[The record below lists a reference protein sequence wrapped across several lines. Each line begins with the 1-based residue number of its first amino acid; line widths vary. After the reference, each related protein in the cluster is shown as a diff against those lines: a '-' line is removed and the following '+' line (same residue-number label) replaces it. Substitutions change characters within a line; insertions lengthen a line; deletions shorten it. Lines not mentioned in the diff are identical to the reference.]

1 MKDST
6 PYASA
11 VIEDDVL
18 EEGIGEIV
26 FDENF
31 AKLDDLDLES
41 LTVDD
46 LAALK
51 DTVFRSAMIGIAK
64 QPEISLQTSHQ
75 NGTHAS
81 HSDHVTHQKSADLPV
96 EPGTGNQ

>member
-6 PYASA
+6 PYASG
-11 VIEDDVL
+11 VIENDLL
-18 EEGIGEIV
+18 EKEIDEIV
-26 FDENF
+26 YDENF
-31 AKLDDLDLES
+31 AKLDELDLAS

-51 DTVFRSAMIGIAK
+51 DTVFRSAMIGIAT
-64 QPEISLQTSHQ
+64 QPEITLQTSHQ

-81 HSDHVTHQKSADLPV
+81 HSDHVTHQKSSDLPI
-96 EPGTGNQ
+96 EGGNS

>member
-6 PYASA
+6 PYASTI
-11 VIEDDVL
+11 IEDD
-18 EEGIGEIV
+18 IDEIV

-31 AKLDDLDLES
+31 AKLDELDLDS

-51 DTVFRSAMIGIAK
+51 DTVFRSAMIGIAN

-81 HSDHVTHQKSADLPV
+81 HSDHVTHQKSADLPA
-96 EPGTGNQ
+96 EPSTSST

>member
-1 MKDST
+1 MADST
-6 PYASA
+6 PYLSA
-11 VIEDDVL
+11 VIENDVV
-18 EEGIGEIV
+18 EKEIGEIV

-31 AKLDDLDLES
+31 ATLDELDLAS

-51 DTVFRSAMIGIAK
+51 DTVFRSAMIGIAT
-64 QPEISLQTSHQ
+64 QPEISLQVSHQ

-81 HSDHVTHQKSADLPV
+81 HSDHVTHQKSSDVPPM
-96 EPGTGNQ
+96 EGGN